1 MFLTEGAPNLPLRYG
16 IDSSLVDTALQSSVV
31 SLPIK
36 ESPSEA
42 SHLLALRSLFGAI
55 ENIRSSLNLDVEEL
69 LLYLSIGYLNTER
82 IQQVGSN
89 GYISSTNVSSVAD
102 FMKIPKE
109 TARRKIKRLIAMGL
123 VENRHG
129 VVVSDAGRWFA
140 ISRQLPLA
148 LDRPR

>member
-1 MFLTEGAPNLPLRYG
+1 MA
-16 IDSSLVDTALQSSVV
+16 DTALQSSVV
-31 SLPIK
+31 SLPSK
-36 ESPSEA
+36 QSPYEA
-42 SHLLALRSLFGAI
+42 SHLMALRSLFGSI
-55 ENIRSSLNLDVEEL
+55 ENIRSTLNLDVEEL

-89 GYISSTNVSSVAD
+89 GYISSTNISSVAD

-123 VENRHG
+123 VENNHG
-129 VVVSDAGRWFA
+129 VVVSDAERWFA

-148 LDRPR
+148 MDKAR

>member
-1 MFLTEGAPNLPLRYG
+1 MGG
-16 IDSSLVDTALQSSVV
+16 SALQSTVV
-31 SLPIK
+31 SLPVK
-36 ESPSEA
+36 ENPYEA
-42 SHLLALRSLFGAI
+42 SHLMALRSFFGAV
-55 ENIRSSLNLDVEEL
+55 ESIRSSLNLDVEEM

-89 GYISSTNVSSVAD
+89 GYISSTNISSVAD

-123 VENRHG
+123 VENKHG
-129 VVVSDAGRWFA
+129 VVVSDAARWFS

-148 LDRPR
+148 LDRAR

>member
-1 MFLTEGAPNLPLRYG
+1 M
-16 IDSSLVDTALQSSVV
+16 QSSVV

-36 ESPSEA
+36 EPPYEA
-42 SHLLALRSLFGAI
+42 SHLLALRSFFGSI
-55 ENIRSSLNLDVEEL
+55 ESIRSSLNIDVEEM

-89 GYISSTNVSSVAD
+89 GYISSTNISSVAD

-123 VENRHG
+123 VENKHG
-129 VVVSDAGRWFA
+129 VVVSDAARWFA
-140 ISRQLPLA
+140 ISRQIPLSV
-148 LDRPR
+148 DRTR

>member
-1 MFLTEGAPNLPLRYG
+1 M
-16 IDSSLVDTALQSSVV
+16 
-31 SLPIK
+31 
-36 ESPSEA
+36 
-42 SHLLALRSLFGAI
+42 
-55 ENIRSSLNLDVEEL
+55 

-89 GYISSTNVSSVAD
+89 GYISSTNISSVAD

-123 VENRHG
+123 VENKHG
-129 VVVSDAGRWFA
+129 VVVSDATRWFA

-148 LDRPR
+148 LDRTR

>member
-1 MFLTEGAPNLPLRYG
+1 MLASFASQPL
-16 IDSSLVDTALQSSVV
+16 S
-31 SLPIK
+31 

-42 SHLLALRSLFGAI
+42 AHLLALRNFFGAI
-55 ENIRSSLNLDVEEL
+55 DSIRHTLNIDFEEM

-82 IQQVGSN
+82 IQQVGAN
-89 GYISSTNVSSVAD
+89 GYIATTNIASVAD

-129 VVVSDAGRWFA
+129 VVVSDAARWFA
-140 ISRQLPLA
+140 ISSQIPLSVE
-148 LDRPR
+148 RPR

>member
-1 MFLTEGAPNLPLRYG
+1 M
-16 IDSSLVDTALQSSVV
+16 QSSVV

-36 ESPSEA
+36 ENAFET
-42 SHLLALRSLFGAI
+42 SHLSALRSLFGSL

-82 IQQVGSN
+82 IQQIGSN
-89 GYISSTNVSSVAD
+89 GYISSTNISSVAD

-123 VENRHG
+123 VENKHG
-129 VVVSDAGRWFA
+129 VVVSDAARWFA

-148 LDRPR
+148 TDRPR

>member
-1 MFLTEGAPNLPLRYG
+1 MP
-16 IDSSLVDTALQSSVV
+16 SSVA

-36 ESPSEA
+36 ENPYET

-55 ENIRSSLNLDVEEL
+55 ENIRATLNVDVEEM

-89 GYISSTNVSSVAD
+89 GYITATNISSVAD

-129 VVVSDAGRWFA
+129 VVVSDAERWFA

-148 LDRPR
+148 PDKAR